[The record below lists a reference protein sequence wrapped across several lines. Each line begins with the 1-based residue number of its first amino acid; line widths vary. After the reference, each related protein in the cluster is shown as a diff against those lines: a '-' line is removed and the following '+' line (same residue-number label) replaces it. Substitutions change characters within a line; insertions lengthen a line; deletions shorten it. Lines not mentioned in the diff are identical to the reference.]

1 MLPYFWENINFTT
14 FIFSKFGCGQVGEKI
29 QAKTV

>member
-1 MLPYFWENINFTT
+1 MKDFAWKNRK
-14 FIFSKFGCGQVGEKI
+14 FSKFGCGQVGEKI